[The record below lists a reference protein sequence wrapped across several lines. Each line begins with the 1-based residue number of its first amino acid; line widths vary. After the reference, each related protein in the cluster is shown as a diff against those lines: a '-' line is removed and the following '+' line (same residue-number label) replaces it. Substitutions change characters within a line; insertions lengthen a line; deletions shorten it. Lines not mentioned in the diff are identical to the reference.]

1 MHKLIKSL
9 LAAAS
14 VFGVGLGGVSATATP
29 ADAQTYTE
37 LQREAE
43 LACEEALRKGTIE
56 ALEEYLWKY
65 PWANNACRARALGA
79 MQEFSPNNEYQNGP
93 QDRPGGG
100 QGGYA
105 S

>member
-1 MHKLIKSL
+1 MHKIIKSL

-14 VFGVGLGGVSATATP
+14 ILGVGVGGVSATATR
-29 ADAQTYTE
+29 ADAQTFAD

-65 PWANNACRARALGA
+65 PYANNACRAKALSA
-79 MQEFSPNNEYQNGP
+79 VQEFSPNTDYQNGP
-93 QDRPGGG
+93 EDRPEDGDYGN
-100 QGGYA
+100 
-105 S
+105 